1 MMYNDFPRNE
11 FRIMFKDKV
20 KGNGDWDI
28 KLVTN
33 EPLYGEDIIEMIK
46 RYSETLKQKAED
58 YSPVTIMDEICSD
71 QDGWYWMDGDY
82 DDLHI
87 AIW

>member
-33 EPLYGEDIIEMIK
+33 EPLYGEDIIEMIV
-46 RYSETLKQKAED
+46 
-58 YSPVTIMDEICSD
+58 SPPIPQMMISS
-71 QDGWYWMDGDY
+71 GK
-82 DDLHI
+82 
-87 AIW
+87 